1 VRHYARLIALWPK
14 DLLRP
19 EQQFTKAIEFRG
31 AIYGMERSQP
41 ESAKSSKNS
50 QVTPLPKPLDPKA
63 ELAKVNA
70 LYTLLEN
77 RYSKKYPISPAVLK
91 PASNPDHYD
100 LLMADIEAAPN
111 KSWLQA
117 KIDQW
122 KMKIRWQ

>member
-1 VRHYARLIALWPK
+1 MEPQSEATKPSK
-14 DLLRP
+14 DAKVGPRP
-19 EQQFTKAIEFRG
+19 Q
-31 AIYGMERSQP
+31 
-41 ESAKSSKNS
+41 
-50 QVTPLPKPLDPKA
+50 LLDPKG
-63 ELAKVNA
+63 ELANVNA

-91 PASNPDHYD
+91 PTSNPEHYD

-122 KMKIRWQ
+122 KRKIRWQ